1 MYIPDSRIFMTE
13 TQLSD
18 ELRYKLL
25 KQLEQNP
32 EISQRELAKVVG
44 ISLGKTNYCLKA
56 LVEAGWVKAGNF
68 AVSSNKV
75 GYAYLLT
82 PIGIKQKVI
91 VTLRFLEKKQQ
102 QFEQLKD
109 EIASLRR
116 EINSAQSK
124 V

>member
-1 MYIPDSRIFMTE
+1 MASPQI
-13 TQLSD
+13 SD
-18 ELRYKLL
+18 ELRYQLL
-25 KQLEQNP
+25 KAIEETP
-32 EISQRELAKVVG
+32 DISQRELAKLVG
-44 ISLGKTNYCLKA
+44 ISLGKTNYCIKA
-56 LVEAGWVKAGNF
+56 LISAGWVKAGNF